1 MRPGTE
7 VTYVDGGVAL
17 PATVTGVVGVGASTF
32 KVVDLIVGDVMVLQ
46 VYHQN
51 DARDTKFWTMDPVD
65 PQPAQ
70 PKRSSGRKAS
80 GRGTASASLSVLK
93 QDEDEAE

>member
-1 MRPGTE
+1 MRPGQQ
-7 VTYVDGGVAL
+7 VTYVDGGVAM

-46 VYHQN
+46 VYHHN
-51 DARDTKFWTMDPVD
+51 DARDTKFWTMDPVP

-70 PKRSSGRKAS
+70 PTRSSGRKSS
-80 GRGTASASLSVLK
+80 GRGSASASLSVKK
-93 QDEDEAE
+93 QDEDAGE